1 MNKIVCILYKL
12 FFFNDT
18 ATTEIY
24 TLSLHDALPISP
36 RRRASRQ
43 DRRPDRGT
51 CRRRVDRAYVGRRA
65 GGDRRSELRGRAQQF
80 PRRLDDGGKGLGR
93 PRFGRGRPDRARA
106 GADQGDHR
114 ADARGARDALAAR
127 QPHFVGASGDGR
139 RAKQRGECAER
150 AEPAAAHRLARG
162 RLCRVPA
169 LAAAAGSVCA
179 RVQARRR
186 CNRRGLGRRKP
197 APDSGIFFTRRND
210 PARCCR
216 SDAPRGDHGR
226 HAPRRPAAARGFPRH
241 DRPGQSRGP
250 RRPERQSRGEHR
262 RYPQH
267 RIGHD
272 PGPGDPARFP
282 ESHMEMSYRLSAIGY
297 LVFLSLLTACGM
309 GDSAR
314 SDGPYDVILK
324 NGWIVD
330 GSGNPR
336 FRGDVAIRGDR
347 IAAVGFL
354 DQATAR
360 DTIDVTGLVVAPGF
374 IDMMGQSEFNVLID
388 NRVLSKITQGIT
400 TEVTGEGGSVAPLT
414 DRLVLADSD
423 AMKKWHYRE
432 DWRDLNGYFAQL
444 ERQGS
449 SLNFATFVGA
459 TQVRLAVVGNENRA
473 PTAAELAR
481 MVAIVDTLMEQGGLG
496 VWTALEYAPASY
508 SKTDELIALARAA
521 RRHGGIYA
529 SHMRNEGEH
538 IDDALNELFRIAKE
552 ADIPAEVSHLKLS
565 GRRAWGQM
573 PRILARIDSVR
584 AAGLDVMADQYPYI
598 RAATSLDASIPTW
611 AESGGM
617 DSLLI
622 RLRDPA
628 TRARLHREMLN
639 PTGGEVFYSAAG
651 GADGILITGTFQDSL
666 RYMQGKTVAQIA
678 AARHRDPIETV
689 FDIVLAEKGHRTDA
703 VYAIMDEPDVQAA
716 MKQWWVA
723 VNTDFGGVAPD
734 GPFGTQ
740 SAHPRAYGSFP
751 RILGH
756 YSRDLKLFPL
766 EFAVRKMTSLAAQRV
781 GLADRGLVKPG
792 MYADVTV
799 FNPMTV
805 IDRATFEQPHQTS
818 VGIDYVFVNGQRVLN
833 KGQLTNA
840 RPGRGLRGPGYRGT
854 R

>member
-1 MNKIVCILYKL
+1 
-12 FFFNDT
+12 
-18 ATTEIY
+18 
-24 TLSLHDALPISP
+24 
-36 RRRASRQ
+36 
-43 DRRPDRGT
+43 
-51 CRRRVDRAYVGRRA
+51 
-65 GGDRRSELRGRAQQF
+65 
-80 PRRLDDGGKGLGR
+80 
-93 PRFGRGRPDRARA
+93 
-106 GADQGDHR
+106 
-114 ADARGARDALAAR
+114 
-127 QPHFVGASGDGR
+127 
-139 RAKQRGECAER
+139 
-150 AEPAAAHRLARG
+150 
-162 RLCRVPA
+162 
-169 LAAAAGSVCA
+169 
-179 RVQARRR
+179 
-186 CNRRGLGRRKP
+186 
-197 APDSGIFFTRRND
+197 
-210 PARCCR
+210 
-216 SDAPRGDHGR
+216 
-226 HAPRRPAAARGFPRH
+226 
-241 DRPGQSRGP
+241 
-250 RRPERQSRGEHR
+250 
-262 RYPQH
+262 
-267 RIGHD
+267 
-272 PGPGDPARFP
+272 
-282 ESHMEMSYRLSAIGY
+282 MSYRLSAIGY
-297 LVFLSLLTACGM
+297 LLFLSLVSACGM
-309 GDSAR
+309 GGPAR
-314 SDGPYDVILK
+314 SDGPYDLILK

-336 FRGDVAIRGDR
+336 YRGDVAIRGDR

-354 DQATAR
+354 GQATAR
-360 DTIDVTGLVVAPGF
+360 DTIDVSGLVVAPGF

-481 MVAIVDTLMEQGGLG
+481 MVAIVDTLMEQGALG

-584 AAGLDVMADQYPYI
+584 AAGLDVTADQYPYI

-628 TRARLHREMLN
+628 MRARLHREMLN
-639 PTGGEVFYSAAG
+639 PAGGEVFYSAAG

-792 MYADVTV
+792 MYADITV
-799 FNPMTV
+799 FNPRTV

-833 KGQLTNA
+833 KGQLSNA